1 MFSYY
6 TKIMNRL
13 KTIILLFMV
22 ASLSIFN
29 LPFSFNG
36 ISFFPSAMAQIL
48 NKTEPPSKNSNGQV
62 EPTKEGSQSKKS
74 NENLLIKRSTEDP
87 TLYSFEQIEMLQKL
101 VDRREFIEAQFEELA
116 LREGILGAAEKRI
129 DKKIQEMRRL
139 ELALKKLISNKV
151 KR

>member
-6 TKIMNRL
+6 IKIMNRL

-29 LPFSFNG
+29 LSFFNG

-62 EPTKEGSQSKKS
+62 EPTKEGSQSKK
-74 NENLLIKRSTEDP
+74 NKENLLIKRSTEDP

-101 VDRREFIEAQFEELA
+101 VNRREFIEAQFEELA